1 VSQAFDS
8 ETFLKHLTTQ
18 AGVYQMYDAAG
29 LILYVGKAKNLKNRL
44 GSYFLQKTSQTVKT
58 QVLVKRI
65 ANITITVTPSETEA
79 LVLEQNLIKAQR
91 PPFNVSLR
99 DDKSY
104 PYILLTSGEAFPRLS
119 FHRGAKKHTG
129 EYFGPFPSSTAVR
142 DSLLFIA
149 RTFGV
154 RQCDDSVFKN
164 RSRPCLQYQIGR
176 CSGPCVGLISP
187 DAYAQDIH
195 HTQQFLRGEDTSLHT
210 ELVASMEAAAER
222 LAFEAA
228 AKTRDQITALRQVQS
243 TSSVEGGLGNV
254 DIIAIASQAGEC
266 CIHALYVRQGRIL
279 GSKSY
284 YPKDQLN
291 EGDGYLLEQFLAQQY
306 LAQRGMDLPDSVVLS
321 LAIEDPAS
329 LIEAVRSLRGKTL
342 SIQANVRG
350 MRAKWQA
357 LAQEAALQNLKMR
370 TASSASALRKLSALQ
385 DALNLPELPTRM
397 ECFDIS
403 HSSGEATR
411 ASCVVFLEG
420 RAHKSDYRRFSI
432 EGITPGD
439 DYAAMTQ
446 ALQRR
451 YSRQQTEGKPLPD
464 LLIVDGG
471 KGQLTQ
477 AISVL
482 AELGL
487 SDVPMLGIA
496 KGTTRKAGFETLIFP
511 DGREQTLKD
520 DHPALHLLQQIRDE
534 AHRFAITGHKNARDK
549 TRRQSRLEDIPG
561 IGPKRRRQLLAHF
574 GGLQEVLGA
583 NPEDLARVPGF
594 SKKLAQEVYTALHC
608 E

>member
-1 VSQAFDS
+1 MPEFDYA
-8 ETFLKHLTTQ
+8 TFLSHLTTQ

-44 GSYFLQKTSQTVKT
+44 SSYFQKTGHTVKT

-65 ANITITVTPSETEA
+65 ASITITVTPSEAEA

-91 PPFNVSLR
+91 PPFNVMLR

-104 PYILLTSGEAFPRLS
+104 PYIFLSQGEPYPRLA
-119 FHRGAKKHTG
+119 FHRGAKKHSG
-129 EYFGPFPSSTAVR
+129 DYFGPFPSGLAVR

-154 RQCDDSVFKN
+154 RQCEDSVFKN
-164 RSRPCLQYQIGR
+164 RTRPCLQYQIGR

-187 DAYAQDIH
+187 EDYAQDVH
-195 HTQQFLRGEDTSLHT
+195 HTQQFLRGDDRVLQA
-210 ELVASMEAAAER
+210 ELVADMEAAAER
-222 LAFEAA
+222 LAFEEAA
-228 AKTRDQITALRQVQS
+228 AIRDKITALRQVQS
-243 TSSVEGGLGNV
+243 SSSVEGGQGNV
-254 DIIAIASQAGEC
+254 DVVAIAREAGEC
-266 CIHALYVRQGRIL
+266 CIHVLYVRQGRIL
-279 GSKSY
+279 GSKSF
-284 YPKDQLN
+284 YPKDQLD
-291 EGDGYLLEQFLAQQY
+291 EGESHLLEQFLAQQY
-306 LAQRGMDLPDSVVLS
+306 LSLRGMDLPDAVVLS
-321 LAIEDPAS
+321 HPLEGEAG

-342 SIQANVRG
+342 SLHLRVRA
-350 MRAKWQA
+350 MRAKWLA
-357 LAQEAALQNLKMR
+357 LAQEAAAQNLKMR
-370 TASSASALRKLSALQ
+370 AVSTASSLRKLQALQ
-385 DALNLPELPTRM
+385 NAIGLAQLPNRM

-420 RAHKSDYRRFSI
+420 RAHKADYRRFSI
-432 EGITPGD
+432 DGITPGD
-439 DYAAMTQ
+439 DYAAMAQ
-446 ALQRR
+446 ALERR
-451 YSRQQTEGKPLPD
+451 YSRQQAEDKPLPD

-471 KGQLTQ
+471 KGQLSQ
-477 AISVL
+477 AMEVI
-482 AELGL
+482 ARLGL
-487 SDVPMLGIA
+487 DVPMLGIA
-496 KGTTRKAGFETLIFP
+496 KGTTRKAGFETLIHP
-511 DGREQTLKD
+511 DGREQTLQD
-520 DHPALHLLQQIRDE
+520 DHPGLHLLQQIRDE

-549 TRRQSRLEDIPG
+549 IRRQSRLEDIPG
-561 IGPKRRRQLLAHF
+561 IGPKRRRELLAYF

>member
-1 VSQAFDS
+1 VPEFDYA
-8 ETFLKHLTTQ
+8 TFLSHLTTQ

-44 GSYFLQKTSQTVKT
+44 SSYFQKTGHTVKT

-65 ANITITVTPSETEA
+65 ASITITVTPSEAEA

-91 PPFNVSLR
+91 PPFNVMLR

-104 PYILLTSGEAFPRLS
+104 PYIFLSQGEPYPRLA
-119 FHRGAKKHTG
+119 FHRGAKKHSG
-129 EYFGPFPSSTAVR
+129 DYFGPFPSGLAVR

-154 RQCDDSVFKN
+154 RQCEDSVFKN
-164 RSRPCLQYQIGR
+164 RTRPCLQYQIGR

-187 DAYAQDIH
+187 EDYAQDVH
-195 HTQQFLRGEDTSLHT
+195 HTQQFLRGDDRVLQA
-210 ELVASMEAAAER
+210 ELVADMEAAAER
-222 LAFEAA
+222 LAFEEAA
-228 AKTRDQITALRQVQS
+228 AIRDKITALRQVQS
-243 TSSVEGGLGNV
+243 SSSVEGGQGNV
-254 DIIAIASQAGEC
+254 DVVAIAREAGEC
-266 CIHALYVRQGRIL
+266 CIHVLYVRQGRIL
-279 GSKSY
+279 GSKSF
-284 YPKDQLN
+284 YPKDQLD
-291 EGDGYLLEQFLAQQY
+291 EGESHLLEQFLAQQY
-306 LAQRGMDLPDSVVLS
+306 LSLRGMDLPDAVVLS
-321 LAIEDPAS
+321 HPLEGEAG

-342 SIQANVRG
+342 SLHLRVRA
-350 MRAKWQA
+350 MRAKWLA
-357 LAQEAALQNLKMR
+357 LAQEAAAQNLKMR
-370 TASSASALRKLSALQ
+370 AVSTASSLRKLQALQ
-385 DALNLPELPTRM
+385 NAIGLAQLPNRM

-420 RAHKSDYRRFSI
+420 RAHKADYRRFSI
-432 EGITPGD
+432 DGITPGD
-439 DYAAMTQ
+439 DYAAMAQ
-446 ALQRR
+446 ALERR
-451 YSRQQTEGKPLPD
+451 YSRQQAEDKPLPD

-471 KGQLTQ
+471 KGQLSQ
-477 AISVL
+477 AMEVI
-482 AELGL
+482 ARLGL
-487 SDVPMLGIA
+487 DVPMLGIA
-496 KGTTRKAGFETLIFP
+496 KGTTRKAGFETLIHP
-511 DGREQTLKD
+511 DGREQTLQD
-520 DHPALHLLQQIRDE
+520 DHPGLHLLQQIRDE

-549 TRRQSRLEDIPG
+549 IRRQSRLEDIPG
-561 IGPKRRRQLLAHF
+561 IGPKRRRELLAYF

>member
-1 VSQAFDS
+1 MPEPFDYA
-8 ETFLKHLTTQ
+8 TFLSHLTTQ

-29 LILYVGKAKNLKNRL
+29 LILYVGKAKNLKNRVS
-44 GSYFLQKTSQTVKT
+44 SYFQKTGHTVKT

-65 ANITITVTPSETEA
+65 AAITITVTPSEAEA

-91 PPFNVSLR
+91 PPFNVMLR

-104 PYILLTSGEAFPRLS
+104 PYIFLSQGEPYPRLA
-119 FHRGAKKHTG
+119 FHRGAKKHSG
-129 EYFGPFPSSTAVR
+129 DYFGPFPSGLAVR

-154 RQCDDSVFKN
+154 RQCEDSVFKN
-164 RSRPCLQYQIGR
+164 RTRPCLQYQIGR

-187 DAYAQDIH
+187 EDYAQDVH
-195 HTQQFLRGEDTSLHT
+195 HTQQFLRGDDRVLQA
-210 ELVASMEAAAER
+210 ELVSDMEAAAER
-222 LAFEAA
+222 LAFEEAA
-228 AKTRDQITALRQVQS
+228 AIRDKITALRQVQS
-243 TSSVEGGLGNV
+243 SSSVEGGQGNV
-254 DIIAIASQAGEC
+254 DVVAIASSAGEC
-266 CIHALYVRQGRIL
+266 CIHVLYVRQGRIL

-284 YPKDQLN
+284 YPKDQLD
-291 EGDGYLLEQFLAQQY
+291 EGESHLLEQFLAQQY
-306 LAQRGMDLPDSVVLS
+306 LSQRGMDLPDAVVLS
-321 LAIEDPAS
+321 HPIEGEAG
-329 LIEAVRSLRGKTL
+329 LIEAVRALRGKTL
-342 SIQANVRG
+342 SIHLRVRA
-350 MRAKWQA
+350 MRAKWLA
-357 LAQEAALQNLKMR
+357 LAQEAAAQNLKMR
-370 TASSASALRKLSALQ
+370 AASSASALRKLQALQ
-385 DALNLPELPTRM
+385 DAVGLAQLPNRM

-420 RAHKSDYRRFSI
+420 RAHKADYRRFSI
-432 EGITPGD
+432 DGITPGD
-439 DYAAMTQ
+439 DYAAMAQ
-446 ALQRR
+446 ALERR
-451 YSRQQTEGKPLPD
+451 YSRQQAEGKPLPD

-477 AISVL
+477 AIEVL
-482 AELGL
+482 AQLGL
-487 SDVPMLGIA
+487 ELPMLGIA
-496 KGTTRKAGFETLIFP
+496 KGATRKAGFETLIHP

-520 DHPALHLLQQIRDE
+520 DHPGLHLLQQIRDE

-561 IGPKRRRQLLAHF
+561 IGPKRRRELLAYF

>member
-1 VSQAFDS
+1 VTDTFDS
-8 ETFLKHLTTQ
+8 ATFLSHLTTQ

-44 GSYFLQKTSQTVKT
+44 SNYFQKTGHTVKT
-58 QVLVKRI
+58 QVLVRRI
-65 ANITITVTPSETEA
+65 AAITITVTPSESEA
-79 LVLEQNLIKAQR
+79 LILEQNLIKAQR
-91 PPFNVSLR
+91 PPFNIMLR

-104 PYILLTSGEAFPRLS
+104 PYIFVSQGEAYPRVA
-119 FHRGAKKHTG
+119 FHRGAKKNAG
-129 EYFGPFPSSTAVR
+129 DYFGPFPSGLAVR

-154 RQCDDSVFKN
+154 RQCEDSVFKN
-164 RSRPCLQYQIGR
+164 RTRPCLQYQIGR

-187 DAYAQDIH
+187 EDYAQDIR
-195 HTQQFLRGEDTSLHT
+195 HTQQFLRGDDKPLQA
-210 ELVASMEAAAER
+210 ELVADMEAAAER
-222 LAFEAA
+222 LAFEEAA
-228 AKTRDQITALRQVQS
+228 AIRDKITALRQIQS
-243 TSSVEGGLGNV
+243 SSSVDGGQGNIDV
-254 DIIAIASQAGEC
+254 VAIASEAGEC
-266 CIHALYVRQGRIL
+266 CIHVLYVRQGRIL
-279 GSKSY
+279 GSKSF
-284 YPKDQLN
+284 YPKDQLD
-291 EGDGYLLEQFLAQQY
+291 EGHSHLLEQFLAQQY
-306 LAQRGMDLPDSVVLS
+306 LSLRGMDLPDAVVIS
-321 LAIEDPAS
+321 EPMEGESS
-329 LIEAVRSLRGKTL
+329 LIEAVRIQRGKTL
-342 SIQANVRG
+342 SIHTRVRS
-350 MRAKWQA
+350 MRAKWLA
-357 LAQEAALQNLKMR
+357 LAQEAADQNLKMR
-370 TASSASALRKLSALQ
+370 AASTASSLRKLQALQ
-385 DALNLPELPTRM
+385 QAVGLASAPTRM

-420 RAHKSDYRRFSI
+420 RASKSDYRRFSI

-439 DYAAMTQ
+439 DYAAMAQ
-446 ALQRR
+446 ALERR
-451 YSRQQTEGKPLPD
+451 YSRQQSEGKPLPD

-482 AELGL
+482 AALGL
-487 SDVPMLGIA
+487 SEIPMLGIA
-496 KGTTRKAGFETLIFP
+496 KGATRKAGFETLIFP
-511 DGREQTLKD
+511 NGREQTLND
-520 DHPALHLLQQIRDE
+520 DHPGLHLLQQIRDE

-561 IGPKRRRQLLAHF
+561 IGPKRRRELLAYF

>member
-1 VSQAFDS
+1 MPEAFDHA
-8 ETFLKHLTTQ
+8 TFLSHLTTQ

-29 LILYVGKAKNLKNRL
+29 LILYVGKAKNLKNRVS
-44 GSYFLQKTSQTVKT
+44 SYFQKTGHTVKT

-65 ANITITVTPSETEA
+65 ASITITVTPSEAEA

-91 PPFNVSLR
+91 PPFNVMLR

-104 PYILLTSGEAFPRLS
+104 PYIFLSQGEPYPRLA
-119 FHRGAKKHTG
+119 FHRGAKKQPG
-129 EYFGPFPSSTAVR
+129 DYFGPFPSGLAVR

-154 RQCDDSVFKN
+154 RQCEDSVFKN
-164 RSRPCLQYQIGR
+164 RTRPCLQYQIGR

-187 DAYAQDIH
+187 KDYAQDVH
-195 HTQQFLRGEDTSLHT
+195 HTQQFLRGDDRVLQA
-210 ELVASMEAAAER
+210 ELVADMEAAAER
-222 LAFEAA
+222 LAFEEAA
-228 AKTRDQITALRQVQS
+228 AIRDKITALRQVQS
-243 TSSVEGGLGNV
+243 SSSVEGGQGNV
-254 DIIAIASQAGEC
+254 DVVAIAREAGEC

-279 GSKSY
+279 GSKSF
-284 YPKDQLN
+284 YPKDQLD
-291 EGDGYLLEQFLAQQY
+291 EGESHLLEQFLAQQY
-306 LAQRGMDLPDSVVLS
+306 LSLRGMDLPDAVVLS
-321 LAIEDPAS
+321 HPIDGETG

-342 SIQANVRG
+342 SLHLRVRA
-350 MRAKWQA
+350 MRAKWLA
-357 LAQEAALQNLKMR
+357 LAQEAAAQNLKMR
-370 TASSASALRKLSALQ
+370 AASSASALRKLQALQ
-385 DALNLPELPTRM
+385 NAIGLAELPNRM

-420 RAHKSDYRRFSI
+420 RAHKADYRRFSI
-432 EGITPGD
+432 DGITPGD
-439 DYAAMTQ
+439 DYAAMAQ
-446 ALQRR
+446 ALERR
-451 YSRQQTEGKPLPD
+451 YSRQQAEDKPLPD

-471 KGQLTQ
+471 KGQLSQ
-477 AISVL
+477 AMEVI
-482 AELGL
+482 AKLGL
-487 SDVPMLGIA
+487 DVPMLGIA
-496 KGTTRKAGFETLIFP
+496 KGTTRKAGFETLIHP
-511 DGREQTLKD
+511 DGREQTLQD
-520 DHPALHLLQQIRDE
+520 DHPGLHLLQQIRDE

-549 TRRQSRLEDIPG
+549 IRRQSRLEDIPG
-561 IGPKRRRQLLAHF
+561 IGPKRRRELLAYF